1 MLKLF
6 RTSISAITL
15 LLLFLATPSFATEQ
29 GLKLFEQQNYDA
41 AFRAS
46 FASALRGDARSQY
59 VIGRILISGL
69 GSSETNT
76 TDGLDFLEK
85 AARQSFID
93 AAIFLADE
101 YEAGGKV
108 DPSKRKALDYLL
120 IAQSSGASGIAQRSL
135 DLTISVEGAV
145 VKRLW
150 LYSPN
155 DENGNERIARCIEG
169 SLREGSPGRFWLAA
183 YDGNA
188 NALIRATQYLLDPL
202 NTADY
207 DPKVLLEIEGFT
219 VQDEDLAKSLDTAI
233 QKAANGL
240 KEADKHDILFE
251 LAIKLKE
258 TDRMPKQWIKLLKL
272 AAKGSGVANL
282 ELADLYLDGGGG
294 VSASQSKELE
304 YLLQAEA
311 NGVIKLGP
319 RIHKLRVAE
328 DRYSKPSCRGYNKKD
343 KSLAGRLARCV
354 EKGHIDGNAIIG
366 SWLMS
371 S

>member
-15 LLLFLATPSFATEQ
+15 LLLFLATPSSATEQ

-120 IAQSSGASGIAQRSL
+120 IAQSSGASGIAKRIL

-145 VKRLW
+145 SENACK

-183 YDGNA
+183 YDENNA
-188 NALIRATQYLLDPL
+188 NALIRAAQYLLDPL
-202 NTADY
+202 NTSDY
-207 DPKVLLEIEGFT
+207 DPKVFLEEIEGFYT

-251 LAIKLKE
+251 LAIKLRE

-272 AAKGSGVANL
+272 AAKGSGDANL
-282 ELADLYLDGGGG
+282 ELADLYRDGGGG

-354 EKGHIDGNAIIG
+354 EKGHIDGNAT
-366 SWLMS
+366 
-371 S
+371 